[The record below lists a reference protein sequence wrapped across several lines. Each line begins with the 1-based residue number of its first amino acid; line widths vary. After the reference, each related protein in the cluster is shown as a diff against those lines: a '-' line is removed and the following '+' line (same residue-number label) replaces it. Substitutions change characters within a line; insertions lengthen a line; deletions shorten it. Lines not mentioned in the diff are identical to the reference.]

1 MFFLR
6 SYVVFEICGR
16 FFEVWGMPYPI
27 RGKSVVVSDCEVIS
41 VVP

>member
-16 FFEVWGMPYPI
+16 FFEVWGMPVSKC
-27 RGKSVVVSDCEVIS
+27 GKRALFPCGEFIMAE
-41 VVP
+41 